1 MLICVNNHWREVTSS
16 STVKTGKCYLI
27 SIFNQT
33 LRGGGGGFILMMQAN
48 VSVSFTKFTYVISTA
63 VVRIKLNQLLSRVKK
78 IELIK

>member
-1 MLICVNNHWREVTSS
+1 
-16 STVKTGKCYLI
+16 
-27 SIFNQT
+27 
-33 LRGGGGGFILMMQAN
+33 MMQAN